1 MGRKNWIRALHLNM
15 SDPQQPCP
23 SSSFRLV
30 TQDGLR
36 LCGRSNGPG
45 CKSVLANT
53 NNLQYQRVCG
63 RATMFK
69 YQSTDGFYQHLC
81 PGCTIED
88 PYVDGL
94 SITYGSSGS
103 RKHTWSFSVLHDCT
117 SASIARFRT
126 PPNFVG
132 NNFFCGAPTHHA
144 HNGLHSH
151 DPLFTDQWFCVQLP
165 QPTTERLEMRLCSD
179 QHLDDEDALFQLVE
193 LYVK

>member
-45 CKSVLANT
+45 CKSVFANT
-53 NNLQYQRVCG
+53 NNLPYQRVCG
-63 RATMFK
+63 RATMFR
-69 YQSTDGFYQHLC
+69 YYSTDGFERYVHC

-94 SITYGSSGS
+94 SITYGSSGN
-103 RKHTWSFSVLHDCT
+103 RKHAWSFVVLP
-117 SASIARFRT
+117 SASSVNFRT

-132 NNFFCGAPTHHA
+132 KNFFCGAATHHA
-144 HNGLHSH
+144 QNRLYSH

-179 QHLDDEDALFQLVE
+179 ETLDNEDVLFQLVE